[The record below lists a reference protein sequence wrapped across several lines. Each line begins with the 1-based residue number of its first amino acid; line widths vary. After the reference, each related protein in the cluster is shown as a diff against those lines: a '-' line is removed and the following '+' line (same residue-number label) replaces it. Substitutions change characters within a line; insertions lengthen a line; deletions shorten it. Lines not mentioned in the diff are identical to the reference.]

1 MYVCRQSKN
10 EEQWKTEYSKVLEYS
25 VLKNVFNE
33 EYFDTYFEI
42 NYIEEISSVKDINT
56 LLDLGYTSNEI
67 NIFYEKVPNSINVIT
82 ENSYNKDIT
91 NYITLDYF
99 NEENLDRYIKYDN
112 NENKLDSI
120 YNTDIINDNYTYED
134 TVTFVNAYLD
144 KDYYTNDI
152 NLTNEEANNLDVIV
166 NKYYKL
172 NSDYEPSD
180 LTKINSKYSSGSN
193 QRLRKEATS
202 KFEEM
207 ASAMRNEDLKI
218 YAGSTYRS
226 YDYQLGLYNRY
237 VAQDGFAEAETY
249 SARAGYSEHQLGLA
263 VDILNG
269 RWSYLSETDKEY
281 EWLINNSYKY
291 GYILRYPRNK
301 EYVTGYVF
309 EDWHFRYLGIEL
321 ATKVY
326 ENAAKER
333 QEAESNNNEE
343 TTEEDN
349 KKLAE
354 EYKDEDIFY
363 CLGSGPNFGL
373 SFKLAMTM
381 LMEGAIKH
389 ACPEYSA
396 EFRHGLIE
404 RAEKDVPIIILRSDF
419 ESDEITDKAIEKVD
433 KKVKY
438 DIIANNATTITP
450 STIIPSQPLMS
461 TKWLQT
467 KPRAIVIIK
476 QGIALK

>member
-1 MYVCRQSKN
+1 MTKRKRRKLKKKRILLLILTLIIISTGIYFLIP
-10 EEQWKTEYSKVLEYS
+10 KTYGYKKEVINVFKEIDVYDKLKDKKEYSKVLEYS
-25 VLKNVFNE
+25 VLENIFNE
-33 EYFDTYFEI
+33 EYFDTYFDI
-42 NYIEEISSVKDINT
+42 NYIEEVSSVQDINA
-56 LLDLGYTSNEI
+56 LLDLGYTSSEI
-67 NIFYEKVPNSINVIT
+67 NTFYEKIPNSIKVIV

-112 NENKLDSI
+112 DENKLDSV
-120 YNTDIINDNYTYED
+120 YNTTVINDNYTYED

-152 NLTNEEANNLDVIV
+152 NLTNEEANNIDVIV

-172 NSDYEPSD
+172 NSNYEPSD

-193 QRLRKEATS
+193 QRLRAEAAI

-207 ASAMRNEDLKI
+207 AGAMANEGLKI

-263 VDILNG
+263 VDIING

-281 EWLINNSYKY
+281 DWLINNSYKY

-309 EDWHFRYLGIEL
+309 EDWHFRYLGVEL

-326 ENAAKER
+326 E
-333 QEAESNNNEE
+333 SNLTYDEFVAR
-343 TTEEDN
+343 N
-349 KKLAE
+349 K
-354 EYKDEDIFY
+354 
-363 CLGSGPNFGL
+363 
-373 SFKLAMTM
+373 
-381 LMEGAIKH
+381 
-389 ACPEYSA
+389 
-396 EFRHGLIE
+396 
-404 RAEKDVPIIILRSDF
+404 
-419 ESDEITDKAIEKVD
+419 
-433 KKVKY
+433 
-438 DIIANNATTITP
+438 
-450 STIIPSQPLMS
+450 
-461 TKWLQT
+461 
-467 KPRAIVIIK
+467 
-476 QGIALK
+476 